1 MNKDILERGLIGVLL
16 LIALC
21 QPVTAQQVADPGLDE
36 LRISLTPTTGSVVL
50 DPQFDSEVT
59 AYTISFS
66 NNAEN
71 LKLDLEA
78 STSTASIEISY
89 DGTVIGTEIGN
100 TITTIPLSTVQVAAI
115 EIKVTVGQSSI
126 SYNFAVNRVNLSQC
140 INSISD
146 TDDDRY
152 LGVLD
157 IDKDGD
163 GLIEIC
169 DLEGLDAM
177 RYQLDG
183 TGYQASTT
191 ATEITAGCPDSRCR
205 GYELTRDL
213 DFNSTASY
221 AYEGNQRN
229 WAKPN
234 NSDELSDIGWFPI
247 GTSENKDRFP
257 FTGVFDG
264 NGHKISNLF
273 MKRTL
278 DRMGLFG
285 TLNESGVLRN
295 IGLDVDIERGNIMQ
309 STTPTRKELNR
320 QGLGGLVGYVNS
332 SATLIM
338 NSYTEGTI
346 TFDNGFNVGGLVG
359 RNGPLLQE
367 AIGGK
372 ISNSYSAVNIT
383 VLGNNLPPRI
393 TRIRQIGGLVGFN
406 KGMINNTYA
415 SGNIESRV
423 NKVRRVGGLVGFNRG
438 TVSNTYARGRMEG
451 RMEGSMRVPLPADGN
466 GVGGLVGNSNNNA
479 STISGSYWDSTV
491 NLIDGSLYSTSTEAL
506 QSPTEPGNTFTEV
519 YYNWST
525 DNWYFGTSSQYPIL
539 GYGIG
544 PDGIGPD
551 EIGPDEIG
559 PDGNDPAC
567 DNDLTDG
574 KFTDRPPCLTMFNL
588 DDTEGDTEIDR
599 EALSSAL
606 LSGQNFK
613 LIEVGVDDPN
623 NFKIHIRVFPEG
635 LIRDN

>member
-21 QPVTAQQVADPGLDE
+21 QPVTAQQVADPGLTE
-36 LRISLTPTTGSVVL
+36 LGISLTPMNEKWVL
-50 DPQFDSEVT
+50 DPAFGST
-59 AYTISFS
+59 LTTYTLSFS
-66 NNAEN
+66 DNTEN
-71 LKLDLEA
+71 LILSLRA
-78 STSTASIEISY
+78 SAPTARIEISDGMVTSTA
-89 DGTVIGTEIGN
+89 TGN
-100 TITTIPLSTVQVAAI
+100 TITTISLSAVQAAAI
-115 EIKVTVGQSSI
+115 VIKVTVGQSSI
-126 SYNFAVNRVNLSQC
+126 SYNFTANRVNLSQC
-140 INSISD
+140 ISSISD
-146 TDDDRY
+146 TDNDRY
-152 LGVLD
+152 PGVLD

-183 TGYQASTT
+183 TGYQASMS
-191 ATEITAGCPDSRCR
+191 ATEITAGCPESGCR

-221 AYEGNQRN
+221 ASYEANQSN

-234 NSDELSDIGWFPI
+234 NSGELSDIGWFPI

-285 TLNESGVLRN
+285 SLNESGVLRN

-423 NKVRRVGGLVGFNRG
+423 NKVRRVGGLVGFDRG
-438 TVSNTYARGRMEG
+438 TVSNTYARG

-466 GVGGLVGNSNNNA
+466 GVGGLVGNSNKNA

-544 PDGIGPD
+544 PD
-551 EIGPDEIG
+551 EIG

-574 KFTDRPPCLTMFNL
+574 KFTDRPPCLTTVDL
-588 DDTEGDTEIDR
+588 GDTEIDL
-599 EALSSAL
+599 EALEARLRAAL
-606 LSGQNFK
+606 LGESNFD
-613 LIEVGVDDPN
+613 IPN
-623 NFKIHIRVFPEG
+623 NFKIQIRVFPEG
-635 LIRDN
+635 LIGDN